1 MEYPKYLATKF
12 DYGYV
17 REHFPKEK
25 WLPDYKELVKD
36 HKKWIKVKKL
46 KDKLDGKEDITNKI
60 IEEKDEITKKTKY
73 LQYEYKVDPNCKIN
87 RLGMDISGIEEII
100 RNAEKE
106 EEIK

>member
-25 WLPDYKELVKD
+25 WLPDYKELIKD
-36 HKKWIKVKKL
+36 YKKWIKVKKL
-46 KDKLDGKEDITNKI
+46 ENKLDGKSNEVNKI
-60 IEEKDEITKKTKY
+60 VEEKDEKTKETKY

-87 RLGMDISGIEEII
+87 RLGMDILEIEEII
-100 RNAEKE
+100 KNAEKE
-106 EEIK
+106 EPIK